1 LVRCSALF
9 PVLTALSVFGF
20 VLMNGLWRLRLFLRQ
35 AGNYTWM
42 TYKEVYD
49 TVLKVGAAI
58 RSCGVGKVRGR
69 NVDFA
74 YSD

>member
-1 LVRCSALF
+1 
-9 PVLTALSVFGF
+9 VLTALSVFGF